1 MRRKHHSTALC
12 QADAC
17 QTCSPRTVVRPL
29 RGRWEVDTPDN
40 MALVGTTK
48 QLDDAIQEG
57 CAAGKLVVVNFFS
70 PDCYGCKSLQVAG
83 LA

>member
-1 MRRKHHSTALC
+1 
-12 QADAC
+12 
-17 QTCSPRTVVRPL
+17 
-29 RGRWEVDTPDN
+29 